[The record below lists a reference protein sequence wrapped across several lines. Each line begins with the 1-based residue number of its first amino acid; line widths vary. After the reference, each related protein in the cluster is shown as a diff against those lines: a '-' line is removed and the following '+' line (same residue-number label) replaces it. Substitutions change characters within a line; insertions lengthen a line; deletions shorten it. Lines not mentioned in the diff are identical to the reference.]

1 MSKLFYNIL
10 GRTMIV
16 FCALAISAPG
26 FAQTRD
32 APREVN
38 VTQGSEPGWIP
49 SEQLEADA
57 LEAWADYYRLLSQE
71 NYEAAYVKLSHGM
84 RDTWPYEKFLSDNR
98 EARAERGD
106 VEVLEPLKVTWT
118 KGAMSAPTKGVYA
131 AIDTKAQY
139 QNVARFCG
147 FTVLYKA
154 ENSERFEIARIEEN
168 LLTNAASAEIESK
181 HSSLVPELIWH
192 LLSRSCPNY
201 VPSELPS
208 SVNEGTGYL
217 SVAEARA
224 DVQSIEGVESKLENN
239 WTVLADQS
247 SLTIWSFAPEG
258 SPYYPALIK
267 RTVVPGADAKS
278 GLKMTMLCETSKR
291 LCDALYVE
299 MAARNG
305 LLPVS
310 FE

>member
-1 MSKLFYNIL
+1 MSKLFHNNL
-10 GRTMIV
+10 GRTKIV

-32 APREVN
+32 TPREVN
-38 VTQGSEPGWIP
+38 ITQGSEPGWIP

-71 NYEAAYVKLSHGM
+71 NYEAAYAMLSRGL
-84 RDTWPYEKFLSDNR
+84 RDTWPYEKYVNDSR
-98 EARAERGD
+98 EARTERGD
-106 VEVLEPLKVTWT
+106 AEVREPLKVTWT

-131 AIDTKAQY
+131 AIDTNARY

-154 ENSERFEIARIEEN
+154 ENNDRFEIARIEEN
-168 LLTNAASAEIESK
+168 LLSNVASAEIESEN
-181 HSSLVPELIWH
+181 SPLVPELIWH

-201 VPSELPS
+201 IPSELPS

-224 DVQSIEGVESKLENN
+224 DVQLIEGIELTLEND

-267 RTVVPGADAKS
+267 RTVVPLAEAKS
-278 GLKMTMLCETSKR
+278 SLKMTMLCESSKR